1 MDGPP
6 LDILRRC
13 LAVDGGAEY
22 IEHPRH
28 DLMAYRYL
36 ERPARIFNLH
46 SSGEALSR
54 RESNAP
60 NPASV
65 ELGHDFDDD
74 LAFCT
79 SM

>member
-1 MDGPP
+1 
-6 LDILRRC
+6 
-13 LAVDGGAEY
+13 
-22 IEHPRH
+22 
-28 DLMAYRYL
+28 MAYRYL